1 MVKQIRNKGITKK
14 NKNKPKRISGVSPKV
29 RKRITG
35 VLKQIAEEAKKP
47 SRDRKSMY
55 KILKENGYS
64 DSMASKPRQVLG
76 SKTAID
82 FMKKYIPDEKIYR
95 THGELM
101 EASQIQHYVFPKV
114 RRGKNN
120 VKDMTDKEIEKLI
133 NAMPGCKLIYI
144 KRDPY
149 VGAVAYFTSP
159 ENRSRKDAVDM
170 AYKLKG
176 RYAPDKVELS
186 KRKFEDLSNA
196 ELAALIKKTRDFLT
210 KK

>member
-1 MVKQIRNKGITKK
+1 MVKQTRNKGITKK
-14 NKNKPKRISGVSPKV
+14 NKNKLKRISGVNQKI
-29 RKRITG
+29 RKRIIG
-35 VLKQIAEEAKKP
+35 VLKQFDEEAKKP
-47 SRDRKSMY
+47 RRERKTMY
-55 KILKENGYS
+55 QILKENGYA
-64 DSMASKPRQVLG
+64 DSTARRPRAVLG

-82 FMKKYIPDEKIYR
+82 FMKKYIPDEKIYK

-101 EASQIQHYVFPKV
+101 DASQIQHYVFPKV
-114 RRGKNN
+114 RMGRKNI
-120 VKDMTDKEIEKLI
+120 KDITDKEIEKLI
-133 NAMPGCKLIYI
+133 SSMPGCELIYI

-159 ENRSRKDAVDM
+159 ENRSRRDAVDM

-176 RYAPDKVELS
+176 RYAPDRVEIS

-210 KK
+210 KR